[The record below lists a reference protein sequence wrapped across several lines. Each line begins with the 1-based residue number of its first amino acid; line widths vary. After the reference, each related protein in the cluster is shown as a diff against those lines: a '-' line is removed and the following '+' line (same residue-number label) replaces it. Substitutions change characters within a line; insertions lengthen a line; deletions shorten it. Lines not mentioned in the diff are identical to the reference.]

1 MMPMRENRA
10 ELNLNRDVV
19 QLIIDAAH
27 EFTTQADVTFADES
41 EVFDETWAMQSTG
54 QSGRSAY
61 YEELKNK
68 IDDLEPDQQISLV
81 ALMWLGRGDYSIE
94 EWPEALAFAEET
106 WTDHTANYLIGV
118 SLLADYLQEGVDQID
133 ARH

>member
-1 MMPMRENRA
+1 MMPMTEDRA

-27 EFTTQADVTFADES
+27 EFTTQADVAFAE
-41 EVFDETWAMQSTG
+41 EPEAFDEAWAAQSTG
-54 QSGRSAY
+54 RLGSDPY
-61 YEELKNK
+61 YLELKNK
-68 IDDLEPDQQISLV
+68 IDDLEPDQQMSLV

-106 WTDHTANYLIGV
+106 WTDHTASYLIGA
-118 SLLADYLQEGVDQID
+118 SLLADYLQEGIDQID
-133 ARH
+133 ASH

>member
-1 MMPMRENRA
+1 MVAITADHA
-10 ELNLNRDVV
+10 ELNLNRDIV

-27 EFTTQADVTFADES
+27 EFTTQADVTFPEEP
-41 EVFDETWAMQSTG
+41 EVFDEQWAAQSTG
-54 QSGRSAY
+54 PLSRDPY
-61 YEELKNK
+61 YTELINK
-68 IDDLEPDQQISLV
+68 IEDLEPDQQVSLV

-106 WTDHTANYLIGV
+106 WTDHTATYLIGV

-133 ARH
+133 ASH